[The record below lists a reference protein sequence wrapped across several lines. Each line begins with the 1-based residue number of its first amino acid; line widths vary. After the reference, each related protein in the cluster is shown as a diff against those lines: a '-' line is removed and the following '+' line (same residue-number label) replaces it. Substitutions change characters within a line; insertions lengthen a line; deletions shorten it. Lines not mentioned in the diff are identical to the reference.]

1 MILIFLACSL
11 RSVVTGVVHP
21 MENQLQL
28 ETMSGK
34 QWRLSAAEEA
44 FAALQDCTVQVAGPT
59 LGRQL
64 WVRDW
69 RVVDSAFGP
78 GIFVGVIKEWG
89 AGLAIEDRNTHS
101 TLAIVPEGARV
112 LLPYLGEVVLL
123 AGPIVGN
130 RELRVVAF
138 RVLTGPEAIK
148 AQLSAPDEVLP
159 RETPR
164 DP

>member
-1 MILIFLACSL
+1 MVA
-11 RSVVTGVVHP
+11 TGVVHP
-21 MENQLQL
+21 MENQVQL
-28 ETMSGK
+28 ETMAGK
-34 QWRLSAAEEA
+34 QWKLAVEEEA
-44 FAALQDCTVQVAGPT
+44 FAALQDCTVQVAGPA
-59 LGRQL
+59 LGRRL

-112 LLPYLGEVVLL
+112 LMPYLGEVVLL

-130 RELRVVAF
+130 REVQVVAF

-148 AQLSAPDEVLP
+148 APLPAPSEAPP
-159 RETPR
+159 RETPAN
-164 DP
+164 P